1 MTRGVNE
8 IDEVR
13 QGVNLVHNVSLEIE
27 GDTGGLDGDTTFLFV
42 GTGVSSA
49 SVAGLIASNNTGF
62 GNEGVCQGRLA
73 VIDVSDNR
81 HVTDLVRITHD
92 FSNLVNSEVW
102 HCSVFET
109 INSNKISIAGAF
121 KA

>member
-27 GDTGGLDGDTTFLFV
+27 GDTGGLDGDTTFLFI
-42 GTGVSSA
+42 GTGVSGA
-49 SVAGLIASNNTGF
+49 GVACLVASNNTGF
-62 GNEGVCQGRLA
+62 GDEGVCQGRLA

-81 HVTDLVRITHD
+81 HVTDLIRVSHD
-92 FSNLVNSEVW
+92 FSDLVNSEVW
-102 HCSVFET
+102 HLECF
-109 INSNKISIAGAF
+109 
-121 KA
+121 